1 MLRRALTVAV
11 AATILALVPATAS
24 ATPAQAPVENYS
36 GSGYYASTQA
46 VLSDGR
52 TVQISLGESRS
63 AGREPSAYLY
73 VTTSRQSTCPWGTCQ
88 THVAATSMALSTEQ
102 VDFSGSLGGA
112 SVSGV
117 PVTLVRSEFG
127 PDGWTRTEETVT
139 ISVVLTGTG
148 PVSRDAY
155 KGEMCG
161 DGSREC
167 QSVRVTASRV
177 AVSEITFGDETVTG
191 EGTLFHGRF
200 IDAAAPKFE
209 DLGSN

>member
-1 MLRRALTVAV
+1 MLRRAFAV
-11 AATILALVPATAS
+11 AFAAATLALVPATAS
-24 ATPAQAPVENYS
+24 ATPAQAPVESYS
-36 GSGYYASTQA
+36 GSAYYASTRA

-63 AGREPSAYLY
+63 AGRAPSAHLY

-88 THVAATSMALSTEQ
+88 TQFAAAFVALSPEQ

-112 SVSGV
+112 SVIGV
-117 PVTLVRSEFG
+117 PVALVHSAYG
-127 PDGWTRTEETVT
+127 PDGWERIEETVT

-167 QSVRVTASRV
+167 QSVRVDASR
-177 AVSEITFGDETVTG
+177 AATAEITFGDETVNG
-191 EGTLFHGRF
+191 DGTLFHGRF
-200 IDAAAPKFE
+200 VDAAAPKVQ
-209 DLGSN
+209 DAGAN